1 MFDMTFCRPT
11 TLSTACPP
19 HLPALPATGF
29 VRLPQIL
36 DLIPISRSAWWAGIR
51 DGRFPKGIKLGSK
64 TTVWRA
70 EDIRALIEQ
79 AG

>member
-1 MFDMTFCRPT
+1 MTHSRPT
-11 TLSTACPP
+11 
-19 HLPALPATGF
+19 LPDTGF

-36 DLIPISRSAWWAGIR
+36 TLIPISRSAWWAGIR
-51 DGRFPKGIKLGSK
+51 EGKYPKGIKLGSK

>member
-1 MFDMTFCRPT
+1 MTHPRPT
-11 TLSTACPP
+11 
-19 HLPALPATGF
+19 LPDTGF
-29 VRLPQIL
+29 MRLPQIL
-36 DLIPISRSAWWAGIR
+36 ALIPISRSAWWAGIR
-51 DGRFPKGIKLGSK
+51 EGKYPKGIKLGSK

>member
-11 TLSTACPP
+11 TLSTARP
-19 HLPALPATGF
+19 PALPATGF

-36 DLIPISRSAWWAGIR
+36 DLIPISRSAWWAGIL
-51 DGRFPKGIKLGSK
+51 DGRFPKGIKLGRK